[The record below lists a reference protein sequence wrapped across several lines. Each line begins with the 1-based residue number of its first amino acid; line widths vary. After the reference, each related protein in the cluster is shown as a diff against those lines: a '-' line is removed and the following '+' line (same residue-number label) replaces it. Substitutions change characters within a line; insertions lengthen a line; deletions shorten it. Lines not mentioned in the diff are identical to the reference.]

1 MSSSNHA
8 AAKAKRLRF
17 APLAIATGV
26 LGAVLLSV
34 SMSGTLSGFV
44 ASITNSTNTAASG
57 ALTMQ
62 EQNSGATVT
71 CSSTDGGSVSTN
83 TATCATINKFG
94 GSTTMIPGQTVT
106 TPITIKNTGSVTAN
120 TFTLTPGSTCTQSNN
135 GTLNG
140 TALDL
145 CSKMTV
151 VITNTT
157 ASPNTTLYSGT
168 LAGLASGGAIAL
180 PTAAA
185 GATTGFTFAVTLPAT
200 AGNTYQG
207 LAASLPLT
215 WTFSS

>member
-1 MSSSNHA
+1 MSSNPPV

-44 ASITNSTNTAASG
+44 ASITNSTNTAATG
-57 ALTMQ
+57 ALVMQ
-62 EQNSGATVT
+62 ETNAGATVT
-71 CSSTDGGSVSTN
+71 CTSTDGGTASTN
-83 TATCATINKFG
+83 AATCSTINKFG

-106 TPITIKNTGSVTAN
+106 TPISIKNTGSVAAS
-120 TFTLTPGSTCTQSNN
+120 TFTLTPGTACTQSNSGSVN
-135 GTLNG
+135 GS
-140 TALDL
+140 AIDL
-145 CSKMTV
+145 CAKMTV
-151 VITNTT
+151 VVTNTT
-157 ASPNTTLYSGT
+157 SSTTVYSGT
-168 LAGLASGGAIAL
+168 LAGLATGGAVSL
-180 PTAAA
+180 PAAAA
-185 GATTGFTFAVTLPAT
+185 GSSTGFTFAVTLPAT